1 MQERGLDVPVIVVTG
16 ALGDEAAVE
25 CLKQGAADYL
35 LKDRLAR
42 LGQAVTHALDQKQA
56 RDDRRRAEETL
67 ARQARELAQS
77 EAVLR
82 DQTRILKSILDSM
95 GDGVI
100 VADETGTFL
109 LFNPAAERIIGIGR
123 TDTTL
128 DEWSERYGLYL
139 PDQVTLCPPESLPLA
154 RAIRGEEV
162 DSAELFVRHAEAP
175 AGLWISGTARPAS
188 R

>member
-1 MQERGLDVPVIVVTG
+1 
-16 ALGDEAAVE
+16 
-25 CLKQGAADYL
+25 
-35 LKDRLAR
+35 
-42 LGQAVTHALDQKQA
+42 
-56 RDDRRRAEETL
+56 
-67 ARQARELAQS
+67 
-77 EAVLR
+77 
-82 DQTRILKSILDSM
+82 M

-109 LFNPAAERIIGIGR
+109 LFNPAAERILGIGR

-139 PDQVTLCPPESLPLA
+139 PDQVTLYPPESLPLA

-162 DSAELFVRHAEAP
+162 DCRGV
-175 AGLWISGTARPAS
+175 IRPSCRSTGGALDLRDGATAS